1 MDNKSFKVL
10 IVGCGNMAGGYDLH
24 QPYDALPLGHAK
36 AFSQHGGF
44 EVTTCIDPNNGQRQ
58 AFQNHW
64 QIPQGFASWCYL
76 PHEVGAF
83 DVISICS
90 PTGVHAGDIQA
101 ALKLKPRLIFCE
113 KPVTAHVAQT
123 KQAVKHCADSQ
134 VLLAVNHSRRWS
146 PEVLQLKQQLD
157 EGCWGAVRSV
167 SAVYN
172 KGMLNNGS
180 HMLDVLLNLF
190 GDLQITHVGQAVFDH
205 SEADPSVDACLKTVN
220 GVPIQLNLAHAQ
232 DYALFEMQIV
242 TEKGVIAMEDGG
254 ARWRFRTSAPSAQ
267 LPGYN
272 FLNHG
277 ELVSP
282 QGSPALRNAV
292 ANLHDALTQGT
303 ALACTGIHA
312 LQAQTLCEQIQQRAL
327 AQMPQPQDV
336 REAA

>member
-1 MDNKSFKVL
+1 MNTKFKVL
-10 IVGCGNMAGGYDLH
+10 LIGCGNMAGGYDKH
-24 QPYDALPLGHAK
+24 QPEEALPLGHAK
-36 AFSQHGGF
+36 AFRQHGGF
-44 EVTTCIDPNNGQRQ
+44 DLTSCIEPNTALRQ
-58 AFQNHW
+58 AFQSHW
-64 QIPQGFASWCYL
+64 QVPHGYALWQDL
-76 PHEVGAF
+76 PHHVGSF

-90 PTGVHAGDIQA
+90 PTGCHAEDIQA
-101 ALKLKPRLIFCE
+101 ALALKPRLIFCE
-113 KPVTAHVAQT
+113 KPVTLHVAQT
-123 KQAVKHCADSQ
+123 QQAVTDCARQQ

-146 PEVLQLKQQLD
+146 PEVQQLKQELAQ
-157 EGCWGAVRSV
+157 GQWGSVRAV

-180 HMLDVLLNLF
+180 HMMDLLLNMF
-190 GDLQITHVGQAVFDH
+190 GPLHITHVGQAVVDYFD
-205 SEADPSVDACLKTVN
+205 ADPSVDACLQTAN
-220 GVPIQLNLAHAQ
+220 GVPVQLNMAHAQ

-254 ARWRFRTSAPSAQ
+254 ARWRFRTAAPSAQ

-277 ELVSP
+277 EWVSP

-292 ANLHDALTQGT
+292 ANLHNALTQGT

-312 LQAQTLCEQIQQRAL
+312 LQAQSLCEQIQQQAV
-327 AQMPQPQDV
+327 AKWPQPQER

>member
-1 MDNKSFKVL
+1 MNTKFKVL
-10 IVGCGNMAGGYDLH
+10 LIGCGNMAGGYDKH
-24 QPYDALPLGHAK
+24 QPEEALPLGHAK
-36 AFSQHGGF
+36 AFRQHGGF
-44 EVTTCIDPNNGQRQ
+44 DLTSCIEPNTAQRQ
-58 AFQNHW
+58 AFQSRW
-64 QIPQGFASWCYL
+64 QVANGYTRWQDLPQD
-76 PHEVGAF
+76 VGVF

-90 PTGVHAGDIQA
+90 PTGVHEHDIQA
-101 ALKLKPRLIFCE
+101 ALALKPRLIFCE
-113 KPVTAHVAQT
+113 KPVTLHVVQT
-123 KQAVKHCADSQ
+123 QQAVTDCARQQ
-134 VLLAVNHSRRWS
+134 VLLAINHSRRWS
-146 PEVLQLKQQLD
+146 PEVQQLKQQLAH
-157 EGCWGAVRSV
+157 GHWGAVRSV

-180 HMLDVLLNLF
+180 HMMDLLLNLF
-190 GDLQITHVGQAVFDH
+190 GPLLITHVGQAVVDHFDT
-205 SEADPSVDACLKTVN
+205 DPSVDACLQTAD
-220 GVPIQLNLAHAQ
+220 GVPIQLNVAHAQ
-232 DYALFEMQIV
+232 DYALFEMQIF

-254 ARWRFRTSAPSAQ
+254 AGWRFRTSAPSAQ

-277 ELVSP
+277 EWVSP